1 MALLLKVDAVANRPT
16 GTTHGMSGLNLQ
28 VFVTDP
34 NGDPYPGLTQEHFKV
49 QAMDSG
55 NLNIVDVE
63 VDHVSEMHRQDP
75 GRWPAGLYR
84 MGLTIPGGFFAD
96 KYYTLFV
103 QVRRFTSSGGFLVFG
118 RARPDQGQ
126 TMTGIDYR

>member
-16 GTTHGMSGLNLQ
+16 GTAHGMSGLNLK

-55 NLNIVDVE
+55 NLNIVDVN
-63 VDHVSEMHRQDP
+63 VGHVSEMHRQDP
-75 GRWPAGLYR
+75 GRWPAGLYY
-84 MGLTIPGGFFAD
+84 MDLTIPGGFFAD

-103 QVRRFTSSGGFLVFG
+103 QVRRFPVSGRFLAFG